1 MALPRKAVVAAAVP
15 VGFLLSGVL
24 VWQASYAAFS
34 DTTDSTGNTWEA
46 GSVSLTD
53 NDTGTA
59 LFTVSGLTPGE
70 TGSRCIVV
78 HYGGD
83 VFANVKTYGAFH
95 DTDANG
101 TPDAVGLA
109 PYLNLT
115 VTLGTGAQ
123 PDCTDFSPGGATF
136 TGTADAFVTAHH
148 DFATG
153 GLTWMTAAAAPE
165 DATYRI
171 TYQLADDDAAQGQ
184 DLTLDVIWEA
194 QSL

>member
-1 MALPRKAVVAAAVP
+1 MAAHRKAVLAAAVP

-24 VWQASYAAFS
+24 VWQASYAAFT

-53 NDTGTA
+53 DDNGIA
-59 LFTVSGLTPGE
+59 LFSVTGMTPGE

-78 HYGGD
+78 HYLGD
-83 VFANVKTYGAFH
+83 VYADVVTYGVFH

-115 VTLGTGAQ
+115 VTLGTGTN
-123 PDCTDFSPGGATF
+123 PNCSDFAPSATTF
-136 TGTADAFVTAHH
+136 SGTATTFVSAHH
-148 DFATG
+148 DFASG
-153 GLTWMTAAAAPE
+153 GLGWITAAAAPE

-171 TYQLADDDAAQGQ
+171 TYQLADDNAAQGQ
-184 DLTLDVIWEA
+184 DLALDFVWEA
-194 QSL
+194 QS